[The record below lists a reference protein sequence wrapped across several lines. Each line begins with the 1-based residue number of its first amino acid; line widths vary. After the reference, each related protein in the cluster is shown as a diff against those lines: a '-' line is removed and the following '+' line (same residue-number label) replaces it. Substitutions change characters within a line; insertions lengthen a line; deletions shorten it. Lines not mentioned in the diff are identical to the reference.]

1 MLLISK
7 EINQEDLKM
16 LGIQETL
23 ILIGL
28 GFVYKIIKQL
38 VARMNGVNIGRIE
51 TKRFLIDGIEIS
63 MKPKSSKKD
72 ERKFLS

>member
-1 MLLISK
+1 
-7 EINQEDLKM
+7 M
-16 LGIQETL
+16 LGIQE

-63 MKPKSSKKD
+63 MKPKNFKKD

>member
-1 MLLISK
+1 
-7 EINQEDLKM
+7 M
-16 LGIQETL
+16 LGIQE

-63 MKPKSSKKD
+63 MQPKNSKKD

>member
-63 MKPKSSKKD
+63 MKPKNSKKD